1 MTGTGTLQLPTMM
14 GTYPKTVPLKEGM
27 ISSPLLTLEFADVEV
42 AQKAFKDVV
51 RNLKFAVAEL
61 AIVTFLQ
68 AYDAGKPFV
77 LLPFVMNGGFH
88 HKSILVREDS
98 ALRPQDLPGKK
109 VAMRSYSQTTPTWV
123 RGILMH
129 EFGIRMEDVHWLSQ
143 EGAHVENYRDPDWV
157 SQISSKLGL
166 EDMLRAGE
174 LDAIIAGGGLSG
186 DPGIR
191 SLIPRPADAALAWHD
206 RTKAI
211 PINHMVVVRKELA
224 ETRPDVVREIYRMLQ
239 ASRVAGGM
247 QATGAG
253 PDLQPI
259 GFEKIEPSLQMVA
272 QFAYEQKLTRK
283 LYAVEEL
290 YGNVAR
296 ILA

>member
-1 MTGTGTLQLPTMM
+1 MTGTGTLQLAAMM
-14 GTYPKTVPLKEGM
+14 GTYPKTTPLKQGA
-27 ISSPLLTLEFADVEV
+27 ISSPLLKLDFADVEV

-51 RNLKFAVAEL
+51 RNMKFEVAEL

-88 HKSILVREDS
+88 HKSIVVREDS
-98 ALRPQDLPGKK
+98 TLQPQDLTGRT

-129 EFGIRMEDVHWLSQ
+129 EFGIRLEDVHWQSQ
-143 EGAHVENYRDPDWV
+143 EGAHVENYRDPAWV
-157 SQISSKLGL
+157 SRISSTLGL
-166 EDMLRAGE
+166 EDILRAGE
-174 LDAIIAGGGLSG
+174 VDAIIAGGGLSG
-186 DPGIR
+186 NPGIR
-191 SLIPRPADAALAWHD
+191 PLIPRPAEAALAWHEK
-206 RTKAI
+206 TNAI
-211 PINHMVVVRKELA
+211 PINHMVTVRKDLA

-239 ASRVAGGM
+239 AARAAAGPAVHG
-247 QATGAG
+247 TG
-253 PDLQPI
+253 PDLQPV
-259 GFEKIEPSLQMVA
+259 GFDRIEPSLKMIVR
-272 QFAYEQKLTRK
+272 FVHEQKLTRR

-296 ILA
+296 ILG